1 MAKDFL
7 TDAQVEAEIARLQE
21 SELVKLARKDERIR
35 YRRRQ
40 YLYQLRGYE
49 RKGRILQEAG
59 ITMEMLENMEVDDYD
74 P

>member
-49 RKGRILQEAG
+49 RKGRILRDAG
-59 ITMEMLENMEVDDYD
+59 ITMEMLESMEVDDYD